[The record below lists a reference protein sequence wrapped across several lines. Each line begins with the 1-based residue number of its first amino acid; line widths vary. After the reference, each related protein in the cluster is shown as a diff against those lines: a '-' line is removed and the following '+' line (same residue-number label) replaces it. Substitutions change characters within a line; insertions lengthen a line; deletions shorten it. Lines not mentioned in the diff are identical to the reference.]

1 MWAGNVNGFI
11 GMLEANMDSAPL
23 TQTQLLRLVA
33 KRLLVVIP
41 ALFALIFIPA
51 GTLDYWEA
59 WLYLAILFAPMIF
72 VLLYL
77 LKNDPELL
85 ERRMRIREK
94 ETQQKQIMY
103 VGVPLFILIYML
115 PGLDKRFGWSDTPAA
130 VVLLADLFVLLGYA
144 LIFIVFR
151 ANSYAARTI
160 AVDPGQKVIS
170 SGPYAFVRH
179 PMYLGALLLYI
190 LSPLALGSYWGM
202 IPTLLLIPLFV
213 SRIRSEENVLTR
225 DLTGYAAY
233 RQKVRY
239 RLLPGVW

>member
-1 MWAGNVNGFI
+1 
-11 GMLEANMDSAPL
+11 MDSAPL

-33 KRLLVVIP
+33 KRLLVIIP

-59 WLYLAILFAPMIF
+59 WLYLAILLVPMIF

-94 ETQQKQIMY
+94 ETQQKQIIN

-115 PGLDKRFGWSDTPAA
+115 PGLDKRFGWSDTPVA
-130 VVLLADLFVLLGYA
+130 VVLLADLLVLLGYA
-144 LIFIVFR
+144 LIVIVFR
-151 ANSYAARTI
+151 ENSYAARTV

-190 LSPLALGSYWGM
+190 FSPLALGSYWGM

-213 SRIRSEENVLTR
+213 SRIHSEENVLTR
-225 DLTGYAAY
+225 DLPGYAAY

>member
-1 MWAGNVNGFI
+1 
-11 GMLEANMDSAPL
+11 MDSAPL

-33 KRLLVVIP
+33 KRLLVIIP

-94 ETQQKQIMY
+94 ESQQKQIMY

-130 VVLLADLFVLLGYA
+130 AVLLADLFVLLGYA

-151 ANSYAARTI
+151 ENSYAARTI

-225 DLTGYAAY
+225 DLPGYDAY

>member
-1 MWAGNVNGFI
+1 MNS
-11 GMLEANMDSAPL
+11 SAL
-23 TQTQLLRLVA
+23 TQAQLLRLVA
-33 KRLLVVIP
+33 KRLLVAIP
-41 ALFALIFIPA
+41 ALLALIFIPA

-59 WLYLAILFAPMIF
+59 WLYLTNLFAPVIF

-77 LKNDPELL
+77 LKYDPELL

-94 ETQQKQIMY
+94 ETQQKKIINF
-103 VGVPLFILIYML
+103 GVPLFILIYML
-115 PGLDKRFGWSDTPAA
+115 PGLDKRFGWSDTPVAA
-130 VVLLADLFVLLGYA
+130 VLIADLLVLLGYA
-144 LIFIVFR
+144 VIFLVFR
-151 ANSYAARTI
+151 ENSYAGRTV
-160 AVDPGQKVIS
+160 AVDPGQQVIS

-213 SRIRSEENVLTR
+213 SRIRSEESVLAR
-225 DLTGYAAY
+225 DLPGYDAY
-233 RQKVRY
+233 RRKVRY

>member
-1 MWAGNVNGFI
+1 
-11 GMLEANMDSAPL
+11 MDSAPL

-33 KRLLVVIP
+33 KRLLVIIP

-59 WLYLAILFAPMIF
+59 WLYLAILLVPMIF

-225 DLTGYAAY
+225 DLPGYDAY
-233 RQKVRY
+233 RQKIRY

>member
-1 MWAGNVNGFI
+1 MI
-11 GMLEANMDSAPL
+11 SAPL
-23 TQTQLLRLVA
+23 TQAQLLRLVA
-33 KRLLVVIP
+33 KRVLVIIP

-51 GTLDYWEA
+51 GTLNYWEA
-59 WLYLAILFAPMIF
+59 WLYLAILFVPAVF
-72 VLLYL
+72 VVLYL
-77 LKNDPELL
+77 FKNDPGLL
-85 ERRMRIREK
+85 ERRMRFREK
-94 ETQQKQIMY
+94 EVRQKQIINI
-103 VGVPLFILIYML
+103 GVPLFILIYML
-115 PGLDKRFGWSDTPAA
+115 PGLDKRFGWSDTPIAA
-130 VVLLADLFVLLGYA
+130 VLLADLLVLLGYA
-144 LIFIVFR
+144 LVVTVFR
-151 ANSYAARTI
+151 ENSYAARTI

-225 DLTGYAAY
+225 DLPGYDAY
-233 RQKVRY
+233 RQKVSY